1 MKYGP
6 VGEAEFTNRKLLLTA
21 AAVATASWFVFA
33 VWRGTQSTPRGVAPE
48 LYDSLKTEYLA
59 LRAAVFPKADVQVA
73 PPAADAKAILPAVSD
88 GPLPQDAIPGYL
100 YALGKEIRFEE
111 AVLPD
116 GMTPSPRS
124 WNIGSAYLQAQR
136 KLAYVRDSLIA
147 HESEKGVLQAH
158 AFNLE
163 LRLTGSNL
171 PEATRIQLSDQLKAA
186 KTRID
191 TGTNPGAHA
200 RSLYMIA
207 AALSSYVYSR
217 QKALLQMQSQ
227 QHWLV
232 VVVQVIAAVI
242 LSIAVLAGSTAEA
255 IAAGVLF
262 FMVAAGSGILSL
274 LHVRQSVQSAEYGDD
289 YGLFRIELARAFTL
303 SGMAGLIAVFLIAN
317 LPILAGAGVFD
328 PPPVTEAPGTPAA
341 TEVLT
346 APGGS
351 PEATEAMST
360 GAPSSATE
368 EATELV
374 SSGTPAGIAQA
385 IPPGPKIRAFSS
397 SFTLPPE
404 FLAQDT
410 TDTDPDSSANDGT
423 DGEDTTDADTG
434 SSATDGTIE
443 DDTPEWVPLRD
454 IFAFSNL
461 GGILVALLAGWVP
474 ERIFRTLTV
483 KGEQL
488 RLDIQ
493 SVSRSGT

>member
-1 MKYGP
+1 MQDPNLKTPKRKIPEKVGRIVGVVLLAIVAILVIIALFAWWLDDVAYRVVLASGFVAAFAIAAGFALSSDDFGLGKKRIGSGFSPTAPLLVPLFTLAVLVMKYGP

-59 LRAAVFPKADVQVA
+59 LRAAIFPKADVQVT

-186 KTRID
+186 KKLIE

-289 YGLFRIELARAFTL
+289 YGLFRIEMARAFTL

-328 PPPVTEAPGTPAA
+328 PPPVTDAPGTPPT
-341 TEVLT
+341 TEVST
-346 APGGS
+346 APGGT
-351 PEATEAMST
+351 PT
-360 GAPSSATE
+360 GPKRC
-368 EATELV
+368 
-374 SSGTPAGIAQA
+374 
-385 IPPGPKIRAFSS
+385 PPGPHHLPRRKRPSS
-397 SFTLPPE
+397 SPVAPRR
-404 FLAQDT
+404 A
-410 TDTDPDSSANDGT
+410 
-423 DGEDTTDADTG
+423 
-434 SSATDGTIE
+434 
-443 DDTPEWVPLRD
+443 LR
-454 IFAFSNL
+454 
-461 GGILVALLAGWVP
+461 
-474 ERIFRTLTV
+474 RRFRPA
-483 KGEQL
+483 
-488 RLDIQ
+488 R
-493 SVSRSGT
+493 